1 MPKAMKKVVSTVF
14 VIGALCFSMMSQALP
29 IYRGQEFNTPAVEA
43 TERGQKIEQS
53 FRVSVPEP
61 STLALL
67 GLGLIWVGARRLMSR
82 KK

>member
-1 MPKAMKKVVSTVF
+1 MKKVISTVF
-14 VIGALCFSMMSQALP
+14 VIGALCYSMMSQALP
-29 IYRGQEFNTPAVEA
+29 IYSGQEFNIPAVEA

-67 GLGLIWVGARRLMSR
+67 GLGLIWVGARRLISR